1 MIFSSYNSHSVNFTP
16 PLSRVETTSE
26 KDAAISELYSA
37 AIGKTA
43 EIECLKYKGYQF
55 YPNGDFY
62 EGDFVQSQP
71 HGRGKQ
77 IYSNGNFYEGDFVQ
91 SKPHGKGKK
100 IYPNGDLYEG
110 DLYAFTGGRG

>member
-26 KDAAISELYSA
+26 KDAAISGLYSA

-55 YPNGDFY
+55 YPNGDLY
-62 EGDFVQSQP
+62 EGDFV
-71 HGRGKQ
+71 
-77 IYSNGNFYEGDFVQ
+77 NGNFHECQILITRFLLLI
-91 SKPHGKGKK
+91 KK
-100 IYPNGDLYEG
+100 I
-110 DLYAFTGGRG
+110 FTTKNA